1 MRARRQCRSLARLQV
16 HDVVTD
22 GAAAQGAPGFI
33 RLTQQCQVD
42 PKTLVGPLGTGD
54 RLEHQVHREVSFDEF
69 DRGGDMREHTRLRGN
84 VESQPDVVDQAQ
96 QVTRGMRG
104 IRRRVDADDGVTTTQ
119 QQAIERG
126 CRDTAGVV
134 GGMIGL
140 QPGRQGARQAN
151 GGAEGAVVTHRRTDR
166 DEVLI
171 AHQLAHRRDHL
182 RRKPR

>member
-1 MRARRQCRSLARLQV
+1 
-16 HDVVTD
+16 
-22 GAAAQGAPGFI
+22 
-33 RLTQQCQVD
+33 
-42 PKTLVGPLGTGD
+42 
-54 RLEHQVHREVSFDEF
+54 
-69 DRGGDMREHTRLRGN
+69 MREHTRLRGN
-84 VESQPDVVDQAQ
+84 VEAQPDVVDQTQ

-104 IRRRVDADDGVTTTQ
+104 IRRRVDADDGVTATQ